1 MIKPCFY
8 KIGRAG
14 VTNIPK
20 CGSQTLESISEGCF
34 DDVSLVDHQ
43 VAFLRDPIDR
53 LKSLYSFIN
62 EYVGL
67 IVPYKIHC
75 WQCFVEWVLE
85 TDNDHAKPQSEFLY
99 GTEDYYLLDDMD
111 DVLNQLVG
119 LTPIQKHKTS
129 LIAPY
134 NDYKLAEIK
143 SKYAKD
149 FELME
154 RLNGS

>member
-1 MIKPCFY
+1 MEF
-8 KIGRAG
+8 
-14 VTNIPK
+14 
-20 CGSQTLESISEGCF
+20 TLEATSGKARAATIKTAHSTIQTPVFMPVGTLGSI
-34 DDVSLVDHQ
+34 
-43 VAFLRDPIDR
+43 
-53 LKSLYSFIN
+53 KSL
-62 EYVGL
+62 
-67 IVPYKIHC
+67 
-75 WQCFVEWVLE
+75 
-85 TDNDHAKPQSEFLY
+85 
-99 GTEDYYLLDDMD
+99 DMD